1 MPKDMKRKRAQEGP
15 EELKDSLSRYVRAKS
30 NENGVNKWKPGAE
43 AKFVRRVER
52 KLDKR
57 AKPAAL
63 FEAAALLC
71 EEHELPMPKG
81 VTAALLDAGLSLD
94 SAVHGRPPVLHA
106 LLEAPFPPP
115 LLPT

>member
-1 MPKDMKRKRAQEGP
+1 MKDGLRKFIRTA
-15 EELKDSLSRYVRAKS
+15 RS
-30 NENGVNKWKPGAE
+30 NCGCYKWKAGAA
-43 AKFVRRVER
+43 AKFVIGVQQ
-52 KLDKR
+52 KLEGTHR

-63 FEAAALLC
+63 LKAAASLC

-94 SAVHGRPPVLHA
+94 TAAHGHKPVLHA
-106 LLEAPFPPP
+106 LLEQHFPPP